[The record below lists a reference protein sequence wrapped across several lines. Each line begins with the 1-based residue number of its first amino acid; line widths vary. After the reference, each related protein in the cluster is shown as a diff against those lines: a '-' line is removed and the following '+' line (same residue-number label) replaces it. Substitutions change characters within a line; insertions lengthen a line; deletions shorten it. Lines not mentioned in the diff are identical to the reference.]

1 MIPDD
6 MDEDLFPVNN
16 SLHGFGRGLFVST
29 SEIEGISP
37 VNNFPQDPTPQRM
50 DSFKDISTA
59 ESMAFISD
67 ALSKIST
74 TPQCLAEGQR
84 MRRTHSVNRFAE
96 DGNITANFLM
106 KKQLSRLSE
115 YLQANQPEKISFF
128 RQEMENFQ
136 DLFRR
141 FLAQKNLPPLVWN
154 KVQSLSSEL
163 VI

>member
-1 MIPDD
+1 MTSDD

-37 VNNFPQDPTPQRM
+37 VNNFHEDPTPQRM
-50 DSFKDISTA
+50 DSFKSTSTA
-59 ESMAFISD
+59 DSMAFISD

-74 TPQCLAEGQR
+74 TPPCLAEGQP
-84 MRRTHSVNRFAE
+84 MGRTQSINRFTE
-96 DGNITANFLM
+96 DSNITANFLM
-106 KKQLSRLSE
+106 KKQLARLSE
-115 YLQANQPEKISFF
+115 YLQANQPEKLSFF

-136 DLFRR
+136 DLFSR

-154 KVQSLSSEL
+154 KVESLSSEL